1 MCFIY
6 IHSKYLVLDAETY
19 IRAFVKGQLNKVS
32 TDELSKI
39 NNVKGRYVRVPRYQI
54 EQKTLIS

>member
-1 MCFIY
+1 M
-6 IHSKYLVLDAETY
+6 LDAETY
-19 IRAFVKGQLNKVS
+19 ILAFVKGQLNKVS